1 VFFSPSRLHSSTITG
16 PLLSVLFFLGPPAC
30 SIVEAQSPEYLI
42 SAGGDTVSPG
52 QGAFSSVRLD
62 SAGSS
67 IQAWSFGICQSDPSA
82 VLVDLQPGSTTET
95 VRQGAPADFIMLS
108 MEPGGWTMSVVVC
121 LLGCAVLP
129 PGSDYEL
136 ARAEYALPDT
146 PGAPVELCPCG
157 SLGTPTIPVSVGVLG
172 VPTVPMTGCGQL
184 EVSAPVEFLRGDAND
199 DGFVDLSDGI
209 WLLNYLFQEG
219 PLRPCLSAADVNGDG
234 GIDAADPI
242 FLLSFIFVGGATPPA
257 PHPGCGLMDGQTPA
271 DCTLHL
277 ACP

>member
-1 VFFSPSRLHSSTITG
+1 
-16 PLLSVLFFLGPPAC
+16 
-30 SIVEAQSPEYLI
+30 
-42 SAGGDTVSPG
+42 
-52 QGAFSSVRLD
+52 
-62 SAGSS
+62 
-67 IQAWSFGICQSDPSA
+67 
-82 VLVDLQPGSTTET
+82 
-95 VRQGAPADFIMLS
+95 M
-108 MEPGGWTMSVVVC
+108 
-121 LLGCAVLP
+121 
-129 PGSDYEL
+129 
-136 ARAEYALPDT
+136 
-146 PGAPVELCPCG
+146 ELCPCG

-199 DGFVDLSDGI
+199 DGFV
-209 WLLNYLFQEG
+209 EG